1 MNRNARQRIAC
12 NRIVTVAFGF
22 SAILLN
28 LKMLAL
34 MKWGKP
40 EYPRKKPTRRR
51 RRRRTN
57 EKTQSGYEA
66 EFGITTRAIG
76 GVRMHNVDRKSN

>member
-1 MNRNARQRIAC
+1 
-12 NRIVTVAFGF
+12 
-22 SAILLN
+22 
-28 LKMLAL
+28 

-51 RRRRTN
+51 RRTN

-66 EFGITTRAIG
+66 EFWITTRAIG